1 MTPSTINWEGVA
13 DSLRDRAKSEKRIAD
28 SNVGQPWLNTG
39 QRACLWAIADRI
51 ADNGIIIADEV
62 GMGKTRTSVA
72 LAKCV
77 INNGGR
83 VAIVVPPGLA
93 YQWQDELR
101 EGDVEAPL
109 MLRSLEQYYTAWTDE
124 APWPTKQTV
133 VLSHIFANWRIR
145 EGSPI
150 WKRAILPEL
159 YALYREKER
168 KRRPRKYWKKMDY
181 KDEQRSAQVRAA
193 AQYVFDQTLHDPRL
207 QEVRRWE
214 AIAGHLNWPEIA
226 ESNTGYM
233 NSGPY
238 REPLH
243 DVIGLGLGIFDL
255 VIIDE
260 SHKAKGE
267 QSGLSRL
274 LNMLCESADARRV
287 GMTATP
293 VELDVSQWK
302 QSLRRIG
309 GKDLELLD
317 GPIEEYRSAVHRVR
331 ERPDIAENR
340 EHFKVVAKQFH
351 KLLSPYIIR
360 RNKKEDPTVLLYGEK
375 TQGQKNSYRDHKEIA
390 IETNRLERPWRE
402 ALCAAEALS
411 FTARQKD
418 NSVAKRFRLTMGSGH
433 GLSAIMDQVKDDS
446 GIAHPESSERPV
458 IEQHLPES
466 KSGHE
471 AKRLE
476 RVDFWCKIL
485 AAPHKSGDSALYE
498 HPAITATVRH
508 VEDMTAN
515 NEKVLV
521 FGRFTAP
528 MRALVSLLNAR
539 QMMRC
544 LKEDQFWSRS
554 KVSESETE
562 AVVAACKQEKIAW
575 SLDEIDAMLKLQY
588 SKLQQ
593 QRETF
598 RKNLIPRLSNGLK
611 YTTDQRINNLFLA
624 FKGRVEVEWDNDSED
639 TPRNLV
645 GKALFEYFQNRSQ
658 PNDQDLADAFVKIL
672 NALSDRNEGDEN
684 NDGELDAHE
693 ACSLWPV
700 LEDRLRE
707 EHSKRTG
714 DFARLMYGETSQS
727 SRRMM
732 QLAFNRHRSYPMV
745 LVAQSMVGREGLNL
759 HKACR
764 NVVLFHPEWNP
775 GVVEQQVGRVDR
787 YGSMWAKLLED
798 YEANST
804 DPTDALPKINI
815 YPVIFKGTYDQYNW
829 KILQERWDDLRAQLH
844 GDILPPRLLR
854 KEDESVAEELARSA
868 PDFSPVR
875 KYENV

>member
-1 MTPSTINWEGVA
+1 MTLSTINWERVA
-13 DSLRDRAKSEKRIAD
+13 SSLRDRAKREKQIVD
-28 SNVGQPWLNTG
+28 SNVGQSRLNAG
-39 QRACLWAIADRI
+39 QRASLLAIADRI

-62 GMGKTRTSVA
+62 GMGKTRTAVA

-83 VAIVVPPGLA
+83 VAIIAPPGLA
-93 YQWQDELR
+93 FQWQDELW
-101 EGDVEAPL
+101 EGEVEAPL
-109 MLRSLEQYYTAWTDE
+109 MLRSLEQYYAAWAE
-124 APWPTKQTV
+124 KESWPLKQTV
-133 VLSHIFANWRIR
+133 VLSHNFANWRIQ
-145 EGSPI
+145 GNSPL
-150 WKRAILPEL
+150 WRRGILPEL
-159 YALYREKER
+159 FALFRGR
-168 KRRPRKYWKKMDY
+168 KPRYYWEIMKYG
-181 KDEQRSAQVRAA
+181 DEQREIQVHAA
-193 AQYVFDQTLHDPRL
+193 AKHIHEQILQDPRL
-207 QEVRRWE
+207 QKGRRWE
-214 AIAGHLNWPEIA
+214 AIVDHLDWPTIA

-238 REPLH
+238 RKPLH

-267 QSGLSRL
+267 RSGLSRL

-309 GKDLELLD
+309 GKDLERLD
-317 GPIEEYRSAVHRVR
+317 DPIEEYRSAVHRVR

-340 EHFKVVAKQFH
+340 EHFKIVAKQFH

-360 RNKKEDPTVLLYGEK
+360 RNKKEDPTVLLYGEIA
-375 TQGQKNSYRDHKEIA
+375 QGQRNSYRAHKEIA
-390 IETNRLERPWRE
+390 IEADKLERPWRE

-433 GLSAIMDQVKDDS
+433 GLSAIMDQVKNDS
-446 GIAHPESSERPV
+446 GLAQPESSEMPTT
-458 IEQHLPES
+458 EQHLSGP

-471 AKRLE
+471 AKRLG

-485 AAPHKSGDSALYE
+485 ATPHKSGDSALYA
-498 HPAITATVRH
+498 HPAITATVEH
-508 VEDMTAN
+508 IEKKTAN

-539 QMMRC
+539 QMIRC

-562 AVVAACKQEKIAW
+562 AVIAACKQKKIAW

-598 RKNLIPRLSNGLK
+598 RKNLIPRLSNGLQHI
-611 YTTDQRINNLFLA
+611 TDQRINNLFLA
-624 FKGRVEVEWDNDSED
+624 FKGRTEVEWDNDAED

-658 PNDQDLADAFVKIL
+658 PNDHDLANAFVKIL
-672 NALSDRNEGDEN
+672 NALSDRNEGDNN
-684 NDGELDAHE
+684 NDGELDVHE

-745 LVAQSMVGREGLNL
+745 LVAQSKVGREGLNL

-798 YEANST
+798 YGANSAA
-804 DPTDALPKINI
+804 PTEALPKINI

-829 KILQERWDDLRAQLH
+829 KVLQERWDDLRAQLH

-854 KEDESVAEELARSA
+854 EGDESVAEELARSA

-875 KYENV
+875 KYKNV